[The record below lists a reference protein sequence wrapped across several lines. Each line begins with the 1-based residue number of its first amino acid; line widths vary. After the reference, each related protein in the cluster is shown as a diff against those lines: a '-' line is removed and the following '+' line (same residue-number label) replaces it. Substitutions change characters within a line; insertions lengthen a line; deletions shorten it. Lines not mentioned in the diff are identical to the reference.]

1 MGRSR
6 PSGSRTGLANARREA
21 IRAVA
26 KCHGAGIRAKMITG
40 DHVLTARAFAAQI
53 GLESSMEVITMSG
66 RELETAQRASV
77 FARVALEQNLRLV
90 RALQAG
96 GNVVAMIGDGV
107 NDAPALKQVDMG
119 VAMDI
124 TGTNVT
130 KEAADMALTD
140 DNFASIEAA
149 VEEGRAVFDNL
160 TKFIVWILPINAG
173 LALIL
178 LAAIITGVALPLL
191 PTRLLWINMVTAV
204 LLGLTLVFETKKGD
218 LMQRRSRST
227 KTSADLSGTMNP

>member
-53 GLESSMEVITMSG
+53 GLESSVEVITMSG

-149 VEEGRAVFDNL
+149 VEEGRADATALDQHGHRRVARTHAGVRDEERRPHAASVAIHKNL
-160 TKFIVWILPINAG
+160 C
-173 LALIL
+173 
-178 LAAIITGVALPLL
+178 
-191 PTRLLWINMVTAV
+191 
-204 LLGLTLVFETKKGD
+204 
-218 LMQRRSRST
+218 
-227 KTSADLSGTMNP
+227 

>member
-1 MGRSR
+1 M
-6 PSGSRTGLANARREA
+6 PRR
-21 IRAVA
+21 RHPR
-26 KCHGAGIRAKMITG
+26 KDDHG

-53 GLESSMEVITMSG
+53 GLESSVEVITMSG

-227 KTSADLSGTMNP
+227 KTSADLSATMNP

>member
-1 MGRSR
+1 M
-6 PSGSRTGLANARREA
+6 
-21 IRAVA
+21 
-26 KCHGAGIRAKMITG
+26 
-40 DHVLTARAFAAQI
+40 
-53 GLESSMEVITMSG
+53 
-66 RELETAQRASV
+66 
-77 FARVALEQNLRLV
+77 V

-149 VEEGRAVFDNL
+149 VEEGRTVFDNL